1 MEGFMKKLISQ
12 LNKQSLPGIT
22 LLTLAGLLASG
33 CATPPPF
40 TDLPPDLNYPV
51 TDAAAGAGSTVS
63 SGAPGS
69 TNASAS
75 PNAPGSG
82 SGLTALVQRGD
93 EFAIGDLVTVKF
105 SGTIETIPSH
115 EERIKSDGTITLPLI
130 GAVKAAGRTPGELQ
144 TEIHDLYVD
153 EYYKRLTVTVT
164 SEQRVYYVGGQVRS
178 PGRQV
183 YLGATTVTKAIQS
196 AGDFTDF
203 AAKRRVELT
212 RGDKRLL
219 IDCLKAAKDPSLDL
233 PVFPGDKIH
242 VDMRG
247 LFDLFD

>member
-12 LNKQSLPGIT
+12 LGKHIFQGIM
-22 LLTLAGLLASG
+22 LLSLAGLLASG

-40 TDLPPDLNYPV
+40 SDLPPDLYYPI
-51 TDAAAGAGSTVS
+51 TNTVS
-63 SGAPGS
+63 GSAESPSAPGS
-69 TNASAS
+69 R
-75 PNAPGSG
+75 
-82 SGLTALVQRGD
+82 SGLSALVQRGD
-93 EFAIGDLVTVKF
+93 EFAIGDQVTVKF
-105 SGTIETIPSH
+105 SGTIDNIPPH

-130 GAVKAAGRTPGELQ
+130 GAVKAAGKTPGELQ
-144 TEIHDLYVD
+144 NEIHDLYVD
-153 EYYKRLTVTVT
+153 EYYKRLTVIVT
-164 SEQRVYYVGGQVRS
+164 GEQRVYYVGGQVRS

-212 RGDKRLL
+212 RPDGKRFI
-219 IDCLKAAKDPSLDL
+219 IDCIKASKDPSLDL

-242 VDMRG
+242 VDMRV
-247 LFDLFD
+247 LWDLFD

>member
-1 MEGFMKKLISQ
+1 M
-12 LNKQSLPGIT
+12 
-22 LLTLAGLLASG
+22 
-33 CATPPPF
+33 
-40 TDLPPDLNYPV
+40 
-51 TDAAAGAGSTVS
+51 
-63 SGAPGS
+63 
-69 TNASAS
+69 
-75 PNAPGSG
+75 
-82 SGLTALVQRGD
+82 
-93 EFAIGDLVTVKF
+93 
-105 SGTIETIPSH
+105 
-115 EERIKSDGTITLPLI
+115 
-130 GAVKAAGRTPGELQ
+130 Q